1 MPTGLVQPYFEHFNQ
16 NIMNNLQS
24 TALWDCY
31 VLLEILKSWY
41 SWNLLLQIKQIIVN
55 TI

>member
-16 NIMNNLQS
+16 NIMNNLHC

-31 VLLEILKSWY
+31 VLLETLKSLYLWDQ
-41 SWNLLLQIKQIIVN
+41 LLQRKLNSVN
-55 TI
+55 TV